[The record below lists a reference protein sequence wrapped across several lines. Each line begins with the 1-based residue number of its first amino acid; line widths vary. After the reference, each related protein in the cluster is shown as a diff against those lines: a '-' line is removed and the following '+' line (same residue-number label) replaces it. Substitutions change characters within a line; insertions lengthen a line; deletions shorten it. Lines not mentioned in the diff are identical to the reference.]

1 MVWITLHK
9 AKWKLKE
16 TLMGASGISDAV
28 DKNNEWRLQ
37 TPGHQG
43 WNKTARA
50 DDPAHFLMIS
60 ADCHAQE
67 PANLWAERI
76 DKKYLHRLPRVE
88 TDENGV
94 KWSVSEGWAR
104 SRLLDSALTG
114 EDLYRNSRG
123 YDPRERIRDLARD
136 GVDAEIIFPN
146 KGLTMWATND
156 PEFSHAQCKV
166 WNDWAW
172 ETYGPYSDRL
182 APMASISTAE
192 VNLATA
198 EIQRVAKLGFRG
210 LTLPCK
216 PIFGAHDGRHPNYNW
231 GLYDPMWAAIQ
242 DADLPITFHV
252 STGRDPRAARKDGG
266 AVINYVS
273 HSLVPTIEPVAHL
286 CASGVLER
294 FPRIRFGAIES
305 GIGWVAWALE
315 AMDEAYVKHHM
326 WAFPKMSKKPS
337 EFFHSNGY
345 ASFQEDPVG
354 LDLARKYN
362 LSDNFLWANDY
373 PHHEGSWP
381 HSSQAVE
388 RQMKDL
394 NEDERAKILGLNA
407 AKLWKFDIDKL
418 MAYRGKGGTA

>member
-1 MVWITLHK
+1 
-9 AKWKLKE
+9 
-16 TLMGASGISDAV
+16 MGASTSIHGGNEV
-28 DKNNEWRLQ
+28 DQNNRWRLD

-43 WNKTARA
+43 WNRTARP
-50 DDPAHFLMIS
+50 DDPDRFLMIS

-67 PANLWAERI
+67 PANLWADRI

-94 KWSVSEGWAR
+94 KWSISEGWAR
-104 SRLLDSALTG
+104 SRLLDSSLTG
-114 EDLYRNSRG
+114 EDFYRNSRG
-123 YDPRERIRDLARD
+123 YDPLDRLRDHARD
-136 GVDAEIIFPN
+136 GIDAEIIFPN
-146 KGLTMWATND
+146 KGLTMWATTD
-156 PEFSHAQCKV
+156 AEFANAQCKI

-172 ETYGPYSDRL
+172 ETFGPYNDRMS
-182 APMASISTAE
+182 PMASIATAD
-192 VNLATA
+192 VNTATA
-198 EIQRVAKLGFRG
+198 EIQRVAKMGFRG

-216 PIFGAHDGRHPNYNW
+216 PIFGAHDARQPNYNL
-231 GLYDPMWAAIQ
+231 GMYDPMWAAIQ

-294 FPRIRFGAIES
+294 FPRIRFAAIES

-315 AMDEAYVKHHM
+315 AMDEAYIKHHM
-326 WAFPKMSKKPS
+326 WAFPKMKKKPS
-337 EFFHSNGY
+337 EYFHSNGF

-354 LDLARKYN
+354 LDLAVKYN
-362 LSDNFLWANDY
+362 LVDNFLWANDY

-381 HSSQAVE
+381 HSSQAIE
-388 RQMKDL
+388 RQMRDL
-394 NEDERAKILGLNA
+394 NDDQRAKILGLNA
-407 AKLWKFDIDKL
+407 ARLWKFDIDKL
-418 MAYRGKGGTA
+418 MTYREQRDPSREV